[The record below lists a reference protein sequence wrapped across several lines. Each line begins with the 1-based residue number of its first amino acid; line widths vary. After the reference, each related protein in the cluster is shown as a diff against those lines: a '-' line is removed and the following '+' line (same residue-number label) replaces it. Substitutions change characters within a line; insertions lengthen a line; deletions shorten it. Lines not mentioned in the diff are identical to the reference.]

1 MERRDLHYKNNK
13 KNLIRILIWKRR
25 KEQEQRQLWSE
36 NELFATLPQ
45 LVGLLWGVQF
55 FEAGHWEEV
64 F

>member
-13 KNLIRILIWKRR
+13 KILIRILIWKRR

-45 LVGLLWGVQF
+45 LVGLLWGV
-55 FEAGHWEEV
+55 
-64 F
+64 